1 LDTSKIF
8 VQDVD
13 VDDHRNVVDG
23 SNPWCGFQ
31 ENIVEIRISSI
42 KLWCGL
48 RKEIW
53 ITNFW
58 NGIINDKCND
68 DLLNEKVS
76 QDCNKKN
83 RRILRHLKA
92 AHKLKCIYNRLQML
106 FIVEWFD

>member
-1 LDTSKIF
+1 MYKDLDTSKIF

-48 RKEIW
+48 RKEI
-53 ITNFW
+53 
-58 NGIINDKCND
+58 
-68 DLLNEKVS
+68 
-76 QDCNKKN
+76 
-83 RRILRHLKA
+83 
-92 AHKLKCIYNRLQML
+92 
-106 FIVEWFD
+106 